1 MVRYLAKFLLLIAV
15 FIIAYMVIKSG
26 ARRRDWPKQAPGS
39 IEEDMVRCKVCGV
52 HLPRS
57 ESVES
62 VFLQRGASAHCE
74 EVTPRGLRRARAFAG
89 ASVVINP
96 V

>member
-57 ESVES
+57 ESLES
-62 VFLQRGASAHCE
+62 RDEYFCSE
-74 EVTPRGLRRARAFAG
+74 EHRRIAKK
-89 ASVVINP
+89 
-96 V
+96 

>member
-26 ARRRDWPKQAPGS
+26 ARRREWPKQAPGS
-39 IEEDMVRCKVCGV
+39 IAEEDMVRCKVCGV

-57 ESVES
+57 ESLES
-62 VFLQRGASAHCE
+62 RDEYFCSE
-74 EVTPRGLRRARAFAG
+74 EHRRIARK
-89 ASVVINP
+89 
-96 V
+96 